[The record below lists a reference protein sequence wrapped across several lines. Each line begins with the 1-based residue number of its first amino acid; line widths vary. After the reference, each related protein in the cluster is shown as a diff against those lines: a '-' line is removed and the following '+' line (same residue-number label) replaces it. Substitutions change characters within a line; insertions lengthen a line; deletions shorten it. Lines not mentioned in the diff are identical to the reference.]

1 MHGFFVESETE
12 KDGLHF
18 VLFEPAVFIGLE
30 HAAGLFVHGRVREV
44 DVLLQVADGIVL
56 RNIDGSAVDAF
67 LTQDHLEKCRF
78 SATVAAYE
86 PYAFV
91 ACHQKAGTVKQHLLA
106 KRFRDVLYL
115 NHGM

>member
-12 KDGLHF
+12 QDGLHLVF
-18 VLFEPAVFIGLE
+18 FYPAVFIGLE
-30 HAAGLFVHGRVREV
+30 HAACLFVHGRVREV
-44 DVLLQVADGIVL
+44 QVLLQVAERILLGDVDGPAIE
-56 RNIDGSAVDAF
+56 AF
-67 LTQDHLEKCRF
+67 LAQNHLEQRGF